1 MTDRSISVILTEKRG
16 HDSFTSDEKTG
27 DLRWKG
33 ENPSNIAKPL
43 SDIAGKSL
51 ESLSSHTNYMRNRT
65 CMKQGCQDPPGFI
78 NLSSRYGIV
87 RYSVSVV
94 PSTGLAM
101 VPKRHAQIVK

>member
-1 MTDRSISVILTEKRG
+1 MIASHRMKKQVIYVG
-16 HDSFTSDEKTG
+16 
-27 DLRWKG
+27 KG

-78 NLSSRYGIV
+78 NLSSRYG
-87 RYSVSVV
+87 
-94 PSTGLAM
+94 STIKLHKDLTLPP
-101 VPKRHAQIVK
+101 VQFFIAQRWQRMKNHGVMSCYIRTIIIP